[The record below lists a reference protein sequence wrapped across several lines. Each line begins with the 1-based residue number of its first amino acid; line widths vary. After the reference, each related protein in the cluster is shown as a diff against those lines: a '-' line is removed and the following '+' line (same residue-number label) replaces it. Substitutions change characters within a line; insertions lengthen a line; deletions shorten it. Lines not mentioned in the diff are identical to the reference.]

1 MLPGLPTRK
10 PSSLADSELLLP
22 QRRHRG
28 AVSDLVRLPRR
39 RMLPHAPS
47 LLAFALRLPTARTR
61 ALAPFA
67 RARTRLALTVTGRLP
82 IRTFRHARLLHVRQS
97 PRLRVD
103 IAHLLVAHGVE
114 AGELLPGGR
123 PHGLL
128 EITVQRLPHR
138 GPRRGRFVGD
148 AVAGVETFGSIGR
161 VVLLVEVL
169 EGGGEAGGDAVF
181 VVEGDGFLD
190 GAVGEDVA
198 VREVLGYDAGAG
210 LVLLGDGVIFGGGG
224 NGFFGG
230 GGGGG
235 GEVADGGSG
244 GDVDLRGPQLGV
256 IEEEGGLGS
265 AGEEVS
271 WEQNISNGVEKAIGK
286 LRVDLR
292 FLLKGHGC
300 RLGAVWGIGGWGDG
314 EGGDFST
321 DFL

>member
-1 MLPGLPTRK
+1 
-10 PSSLADSELLLP
+10 
-22 QRRHRG
+22 
-28 AVSDLVRLPRR
+28 
-39 RMLPHAPS
+39 MLPHAS
-47 LLAFALRLPTARTR
+47 GLLALALGLPTARTR

-67 RARTRLALTVTGRLP
+67 RARTRLALTVTRRLP
-82 IRTFRHARLLHVRQS
+82 IRPFRHARLLHVRQS

-103 IAHLLVAHGVE
+103 ISHLLIAHGVE

-123 PHGLL
+123 PHRLL
-128 EITVQRLPHR
+128 EITVQRLPDR

-148 AVAGVETFGSIGR
+148 AVAGVETFGFFGR
-161 VVLLVEVL
+161 VILFVEVL
-169 EGGGEAGGDAVF
+169 EGGGEAGGDAVL

-210 LVLLGDGVIFGGGG
+210 LVFLGDGVIFGGGH
-224 NGFFGG
+224 GFFGG

-244 GDVDLRGPQLGV
+244 GDVDLGGPELGV

-271 WEQNISNGVEKAIGK
+271 WNQTTLMRRKAIGR
-286 LRVDLR
+286 LGVDLR

-321 DFL
+321 EFL